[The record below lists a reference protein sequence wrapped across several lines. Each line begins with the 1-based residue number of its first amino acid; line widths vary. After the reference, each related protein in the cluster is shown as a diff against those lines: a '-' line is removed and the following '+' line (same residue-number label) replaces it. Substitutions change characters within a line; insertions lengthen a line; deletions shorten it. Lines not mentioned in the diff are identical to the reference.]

1 MEACD
6 DLMSKSRYQLL
17 RDIADGRYRRRAT
30 LAVDVK
36 AASELEIAHKVA
48 KEKGASRLME
58 ACDGHMSKPGYQL

>member
-6 DLMSKSRYQLL
+6 DLMSKSRYKLL
-17 RDIADGRYRRRAT
+17 RDIADGRSRRRAT

-48 KEKGASRLME
+48 KQKERA
-58 ACDGHMSKPGYQL
+58 D